1 MDPKKEWPKPGES
14 TYPHPQ
20 DPEFKNLP
28 LDTFYRMEYIER
40 LKSLNDIDDW
50 ED

>member
-1 MDPKKEWPKPGES
+1 MDPKKEWPVVGDS
-14 TYPHPQ
+14 NYPHVS
-20 DPEFKNLP
+20 DPEFKNISA
-28 LDTFYRMEYIER
+28 DDFYRMEYIER